1 MPIKKKPQ
9 TEVIRYRKY
18 VDSVIGTMEVKLFDL
33 DAKDENDIEIPFD
46 VYLKMLEDDEF
57 YLPPKCDTCYLFKNG
72 TDLVESY
79 LQGQAAVLS
88 ELFVTHNEG
97 IYTLMA
103 CFNIVDTYCGREL
116 LDFLRKGRQ
125 IDIQIVGNLKT
136 DENNVATKMYISS
149 FHYRYREE
157 DM

>member
-1 MPIKKKPQ
+1 MPIKKKSQ
-9 TEVIRYRKY
+9 TDVIRYKKY
-18 VDSVIGTMEVKLFDL
+18 IDRVIGTMEVKLFDF

-46 VYLKMLEDDEF
+46 VYLKMLEDDES

-88 ELFVTHNEG
+88 TLSVRHNEDNTK
-97 IYTLMA
+97 TLMA
-103 CFNIVDTYCGREL
+103 TFNIVDTYCGREL
-116 LDFLRKGRQ
+116 LDFLRKGKQ

-149 FHYRYREE
+149 FHYRYKEE
-157 DM
+157 